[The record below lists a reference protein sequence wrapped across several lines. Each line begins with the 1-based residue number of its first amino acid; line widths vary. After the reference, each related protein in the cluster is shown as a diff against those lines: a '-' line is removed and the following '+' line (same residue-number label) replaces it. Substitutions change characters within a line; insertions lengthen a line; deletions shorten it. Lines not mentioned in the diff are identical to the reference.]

1 MGVNHFGAQMT
12 RKRRGNPISGVVLVD
27 KPAGVSANAV
37 VQRIKR
43 LYKAQKAGHTGTLD
57 PFATGLLPV
66 CLGEATKA
74 SAFQLNAEKCYRATL
89 QLGQRTD
96 TADCE
101 GEVVQTRPVPPLD
114 RRTVEAV
121 LTQFEGEIQ
130 QVPPIYSALKK
141 NGKPLYEYARQGQNI
156 EIEPRQVTIHQL
168 TLLTLSDNR
177 LTFEVRAS
185 KGTYIRTLGE
195 DIAQALGTVGHL
207 TQLRRLESGGL
218 NIRDAWTLAHIEADP
233 TAALQPLT
241 TLLPHLPQLEV
252 TAAEAE
258 RLRHGNPISLATPEV
273 VLVMQA
279 GVPVCIGERRN
290 EQLWPKRL
298 FNL

>member
-1 MGVNHFGAQMT
+1 MA

-27 KPAGVSANAV
+27 KPAGMSSNRV

-43 LYKAQKAGHTGTLD
+43 LYNAQKAGHTGTLD

-96 TADCE
+96 TADCD
-101 GEVVQTRPVPPLD
+101 GEVVQTLPVPALD
-114 RRTVEAV
+114 KRTVETV
-121 LTQFEGEIQ
+121 LRQFEGEIQ
-130 QVPPIYSALKK
+130 QIPPIYSALKK
-141 NGKPLYEYARQGQNI
+141 DGKPLYEYARKGQNV
-156 EIEPRQVTIHQL
+156 EMTPRQVTIHKL
-168 TLLTLSDNR
+168 TLLDLTSDM

-195 DIAQALGTVGHL
+195 EIARALGTVGHL

-218 NIRDAWTLAHIEADP
+218 NIRDARTLENIEADP
-233 TAALQPLT
+233 AAALQPLT
-241 TLLPHLPQLEV
+241 TLLPHLPQVEV
-252 TAAEAE
+252 TAAQAE
-258 RLRHGNPISLATPEV
+258 RLRHGNPISLATAEV
-273 VLVMQA
+273 VLIMQA